1 MRYMMTYPTNLI
13 SLSNSVSACLSLQVI
28 LGIPVWVK
36 NDHSISCSKID
47 TQATS
52 TSRQQETEVLELE
65 NNETNIST
73 IFWPIIISNVANLVA
88 LSNLSNSYFN
98 FALLLL
104 LSSSSSS
111 SLYCGI
117 SGLQG

>member
-13 SLSNSVSACLSLQVI
+13 SLSYSVSACLSLQVI

-73 IFWPIIISNVANLVA
+73 IIWPNITNIVANLDA

-98 FALLLL
+98 FLIIIIIIIVILWNLRL
-104 LSSSSSS
+104 TRLT
-111 SLYCGI
+111 LYT
-117 SGLQG
+117 